1 MGLAKTLNHIQQSF
15 FWEGMRRDTQQF
27 IKQCIDC
34 LQTKYVPQKPTG
46 LLQPTPQPSRP
57 WEDLALDFVTGLPNY
72 QGATVIMTI
81 VDRFSK
87 GPHFGTLSTHFM
99 AHMVVQL
106 FINLVC
112 KLHGFPRSLIS
123 NRDPIF
129 ISRFWCELFRLSG
142 TKLRMSTAYHPRATA
157 RRRCSTAS
165 WNSTMCHS
173 STNLSPYEV
182 TYNKPLSGIP
192 DYLPGSSIVEAVD
205 FLLSSR

>member
-87 GPHFGTLSTHFM
+87 GAHFGTLPTHFT
-99 AHMVVQL
+99 AHTV
-106 FINLVC
+106 
-112 KLHGFPRSLIS
+112 
-123 NRDPIF
+123 
-129 ISRFWCELFRLSG
+129 
-142 TKLRMSTAYHPRATA
+142 A
-157 RRRCSTAS
+157 
-165 WNSTMCHS
+165 
-173 STNLSPYEV
+173 
-182 TYNKPLSGIP
+182 
-192 DYLPGSSIVEAVD
+192 
-205 FLLSSR
+205 